1 MPASSQSTRSSKKTA
16 KKVASKAAKKSA
28 TKTAKKATRKTAKK
42 TAKKTARK
50 TVRSQQDSEP
60 RPAKVSAGVRREMIE
75 TAAYYL
81 AEKRNFQGGDPVADW
96 LICEKEID
104 TLLSSKNT

>member
-1 MPASSQSTRSSKKTA
+1 
-16 KKVASKAAKKSA
+16 
-28 TKTAKKATRKTAKK
+28 
-42 TAKKTARK
+42 
-50 TVRSQQDSEP
+50 
-60 RPAKVSAGVRREMIE
+60 MIE